1 MPVNFDTSEGP
12 RYCNKCVY
20 EAEDGYDLDAHTW
33 LGHDDDVQEDLLE
46 NFKHIIG
53 CNICE

>member
-1 MPVNFDTSEGP
+1 MIEGP

-33 LGHDDDVQEDLLE
+33 IGHDDDVEEDLLE
-46 NFKHIIG
+46 NIKHIIG